1 MAASAG
7 QNPAGVNPSDPGH
20 VPEHPKN
27 VNPMK
32 GRVVAIGDTPASWG
46 NIANIVTVVRL
57 APVFIVL
64 LLTDGGRDGY
74 LRYIAAVVFVLAIT
88 TDSVDGLLARQ
99 RNLVTDLGKLIDP
112 IADKVLTGGA
122 LVGLSLLG
130 SPDHPEIP
138 WWITIV
144 ILVREI
150 GITVYRF
157 LALRDRVVAASWLGK
172 LKTVVQAVAISFA
185 LFPFW
190 QFVGHWIN
198 WVNAVL
204 ILLALALTVF
214 SGIEYLYQAYKVG
227 RAKRIELP
235 E

>member
-1 MAASAG
+1 MAGTADS
-7 QNPAGVNPSDPGH
+7 PAGPGT
-20 VPEHPKN
+20 PRASSPR

-32 GRVVAIGDTPASWG
+32 GRVVAKGDTTASAG
-46 NIANIVTVVRL
+46 NIANIVTVIRILL

-64 LLTDGGRDGY
+64 LLEDAGTDGY
-74 LRYIAAVVFVLAIT
+74 LRYIAAILFVFAIV

-122 LVGLSLLG
+122 LVGLSILG
-130 SPDHPEIP
+130 EIP

-144 ILVREI
+144 ILVREV
-150 GITVYRF
+150 GITVFRF
-157 LALRDRVVAASWLGK
+157 IALRDRVIAASWLGK
-172 LKTVVQAVAISFA
+172 VKTVAQAVAISLC

-190 QFVGHWIN
+190 QFLGQWAN
-198 WVNAVL
+198 WVNAIFLV
-204 ILLALALTVF
+204 IALVLTVF
-214 SGIEYLYQAYKVG
+214 SGVEYLWQAYRLG
-227 RAKRIELP
+227 RAKRVELP

>member
-1 MAASAG
+1 MAGRADG
-7 QNPAGVNPSDPGH
+7 TPR
-20 VPEHPKN
+20 
-27 VNPMK
+27 VNPMR
-32 GRVVAIGDTPASWG
+32 GRVVAKGDTTVSAG
-46 NIANIVTVVRL
+46 NIANIVTVIRILL

-64 LLTDGGRDGY
+64 LLEDAGRDGY
-74 LRYIAAVVFVLAIT
+74 LRYIAAILFVFAIV

-122 LVGLSLLG
+122 LVGLSILG
-130 SPDHPEIP
+130 EIP

-144 ILVREI
+144 ILVREV
-150 GITVYRF
+150 GITVFRF
-157 LALRDRVVAASWLGK
+157 IALRDRVIAASWLGK
-172 LKTVVQAVAISFA
+172 VKTVAQAIAISLC

-190 QFVGHWIN
+190 QFLGQ
-198 WVNAVL
+198 WVNGVNAS
-204 ILLALALTVF
+204 LLVVALALTVV
-214 SGIEYLYQAYKVG
+214 SGVEYLWQAYRVG

>member
-1 MAASAG
+1 M
-7 QNPAGVNPSDPGH
+7 AGVSEPQ
-20 VPEHPKN
+20 VPAPRPER

-32 GRVVAIGDTPASWG
+32 GRVVAKGDTTASAG
-46 NIANIVTVVRL
+46 NIANIVTVIRILL

-64 LLTDGGRDGY
+64 LLEDAGRDGY
-74 LRYIAAVVFVLAIT
+74 LRYIAAILFVFAIV

-122 LVGLSLLG
+122 LVGLSILG
-130 SPDHPEIP
+130 EIP

-144 ILVREI
+144 ILVREV
-150 GITVYRF
+150 GITVFRF
-157 LALRDRVVAASWLGK
+157 IALRDRVIAASWLGK
-172 LKTVVQAVAISFA
+172 VKTVAQAVAISLC

-190 QFVGHWIN
+190 QFLGQWVD
-198 WVNAVL
+198 WVNAIFLV
-204 ILLALALTVF
+204 IALVLTVV
-214 SGIEYLYQAYKVG
+214 SGVEYLWQAYRVG

>member
-7 QNPAGVNPSDPGH
+7 KKPAGANPSDPGH

-46 NIANIVTVVRL
+46 NIANIVTVIRILL
-57 APVFIVL
+57 APVFIIL

-74 LRYIAAVVFVLAIT
+74 VRYIAAVLFVFAIT

-99 RNLVTDLGKLIDP
+99 RNLVTDLGKIIDP

-122 LVGLSLLG
+122 LVGLSILG
-130 SPDHPEIP
+130 EIP

-157 LALRDRVVAASWLGK
+157 LALRDRVIAASWLGK
-172 LKTVVQAVAISFA
+172 LKTVIQAVAISFA

-190 QFVGHWIN
+190 QFLGQWIN
-198 WVNAVL
+198 WINAVL
-204 ILLALALTVF
+204 IVLALVLTVV
-214 SGIEYLYQAYKVG
+214 SGVEYLWQAYKAG

>member
-1 MAASAG
+1 MAVPADSPVGPGAPRA
-7 QNPAGVNPSDPGH
+7 NPPR
-20 VPEHPKN
+20 

-32 GRVVAIGDTPASWG
+32 GRVVSKGDTTASAG
-46 NIANIVTVVRL
+46 NIANIVTVIRILL

-64 LLTDGGRDGY
+64 LLEDAGKDGY
-74 LRYIAAVVFVLAIT
+74 LRYIAAILFVFAIV

-122 LVGLSLLG
+122 LVGLSILG
-130 SPDHPEIP
+130 EIP

-150 GITVYRF
+150 GITVFRF
-157 LALRDRVVAASWLGK
+157 IALRDRVIAASWLGK
-172 LKTVVQAVAISFA
+172 VKTVSQAVAISFA

-190 QFVGHWIN
+190 QVVGSWIN
-198 WVNAVL
+198 GLNAVL
-204 ILLALALTVF
+204 IVIALVLTVV
-214 SGIEYLYQAYKVG
+214 SGVEYLWQAYRVG